1 LRVLLRKDSNAIVFY
16 LQGDTLYATQDADSD
31 SVFLELFRIFF
42 DGSPDL
48 HFANFLHMI
57 KTMAESGT
65 HAEQI
70 ESFVVNNQ
78 NVPEL
83 PEHEAVWSF
92 CSLSAADQGSANQGG
107 ADTQGVDFQPVREFS
122 APNHQKA
129 TGMVSSWPLNHW
141 RTAPVFRTPLINQHA
156 SMQEAKVN
164 DAGPSSN
171 LNMPAMYGHTEDIV
185 FFPLIWKGIVL

>member
-1 LRVLLRKDSNAIVFY
+1 M
-16 LQGDTLYATQDADSD
+16 QGNTLYATQDADSH
-31 SVFLELFRIFF
+31 SVFLELSRIFF

-65 HAEQI
+65 SAEQL
-70 ESFVVNNQ
+70 ESFIINNQ

-92 CSLSAADQGSANQGG
+92 SLLSATNQG
-107 ADTQGVDFQPVREFS
+107 ADNQKVDPQGVEFQSPCEFN

-129 TGMVSSWPLNHW
+129 PVMMSS
-141 RTAPVFRTPLINQHA
+141 
-156 SMQEAKVN
+156 
-164 DAGPSSN
+164 
-171 LNMPAMYGHTEDIV
+171 
-185 FFPLIWKGIVL
+185 

>member
-107 ADTQGVDFQPVREFS
+107 ADTQGVDFQPVGEFS

-156 SMQEAKVN
+156 R
-164 DAGPSSN
+164 G
-171 LNMPAMYGHTEDIV
+171 
-185 FFPLIWKGIVL
+185 KGE